1 MTMVSTRSPLIFF
14 DRLPAYVRNK
24 DGLPVPLD
32 DCRRELVVANGC
44 FDLLTVGHLKVL
56 RTAASLAPYL
66 LVAINSDVS
75 VRSLKGPDRPFVPQE
90 ERAQLVASLCWVE
103 VTGCGVVK
111 GSVLEKFGIDSKKWT
126 GWAFGFGLERL
137 AIASMDLPDIRL
149 LWSEDPRVKKQLKL
163 GQKFQ
168 EVSKFPPVIRDI
180 SFVVSKDFV
189 PNNYFDLIREI
200 GKDLVEQ
207 VELLDKYE
215 NAQKFGPDRLSYT
228 YRVVYR
234 SPEKTLKAE
243 EVEPLHNKLYE
254 KPGCQSSAPP
264 RGQYLRW

>member
-1 MTMVSTRSPLIFF
+1 M
-14 DRLPAYVRNK
+14 
-24 DGLPVPLD
+24 
-32 DCRRELVVANGC
+32 
-44 FDLLTVGHLKVL
+44 
-56 RTAASLAPYL
+56 
-66 LVAINSDVS
+66 
-75 VRSLKGPDRPFVPQE
+75 
-90 ERAQLVASLCWVE
+90 E

-215 NAQKFGPDRLSYT
+215 NVQKFGADRLSYT

-254 KPGCQSSAPP
+254 ETKRIYNAE
-264 RGQYLRW
+264 LR